1 MEIHNMTEDW
11 VIAKVNSVCDSI
23 EKENLK
29 DSICT
34 CDQCRQDTVCYVL
47 NRTTPYYVVSHRGVT
62 RANQESF
69 TTQQNQVDLTTL
81 VYEGIK
87 LVSHNQRSYA
97 NHDRNKHMESDR
109 PATPVFNI
117 PAVMGRVFNGLN
129 FSPAVD
135 SVVELFQNG
144 KLVEMKDSN
153 WQNPYKLIA
162 NTNGAFTFWPK
173 PQPAL
178 TSGLCETF
186 HFVLK
191 VSGGKFEALNYSFSI
206 TVTSDP
212 ASSPFSLE
220 NTHKIPDLH
229 LFPPGEEEAQ
239 RIISE

>member
-11 VIAKVNSVCDSI
+11 VIAKVNSVCDSL
-23 EKENLK
+23 EKENL
-29 DSICT
+29 DSSICT

-62 RANQESF
+62 RANQDSF
-69 TTQQNQVDLTTL
+69 AAQQNQVDLTTL

-97 NHDRNKHMESDR
+97 NHNRNKRGENDR
-109 PATPVFNI
+109 SLVPAFNI
-117 PAVMGRVFNGLN
+117 PAIMGRVFNGLN

-135 SVVELFQNG
+135 CIVELFQNG

-153 WQNPYKLIA
+153 WQNPYRLIA

-173 PQPAL
+173 NQPAPE
-178 TSGLCETF
+178 SGVQETF
-186 HFVLK
+186 HYVIK
-191 VSGGKFEALNYSFSI
+191 VSGGKFEELSYSFTV

-212 ASSPFSLE
+212 ISSPFSLE
-220 NTHKIPDLH
+220 NTYKLPDLH
-229 LFPPGEEEAQ
+229 LFPPGEEKAQ
-239 RIISE
+239 RVIWD